1 MEGLGILN
9 PSTVPRASLQRGQ
22 EMSGADKED
31 ETLATRRKL
40 YMDRDF
46 DPGHSTMPFDMRL
59 VLAAEYAA
67 YQLGQINRKLERL
80 IEVGELIGQTRSK
93 DDRR

>member
-1 MEGLGILN
+1 M
-9 PSTVPRASLQRGQ
+9 QRGQ
-22 EMSGADKED
+22 EMAGADMD
-31 ETLATRRKL
+31 EEALATRRRL
-40 YMDRDF
+40 YMERDF
-46 DPGHSTMPFDMRL
+46 DPGHSSMPFDMRL
-59 VLAAEYAA
+59 TLAAEYAA